1 MELNTQIPDVLYQQ
15 IETLA
20 KQQNIPVEELITMA
34 LSSQIS
40 SWLTKDY
47 LTEKA
52 QQGSW
57 EQLQKVL
64 TKVPNCP
71 PEDYD
76 QL

>member
-1 MELNTQIPDVLYQQ
+1 LFFTNLF
-15 IETLA
+15 
-20 KQQNIPVEELITMA
+20 
-34 LSSQIS
+34 SSQIS

-57 EQLQKVL
+57 NQFQDVL